1 MFKHIDEVG
10 NMCQLFGYSGK
21 ENIEIN
27 SLLKEFYS
35 HSDRHPNGWGLA
47 VLSGNHANI
56 EREVLSAEKSAYLK
70 ERLRDKITA
79 PVVLAHIRY
88 ATIGNVE
95 LRNCH
100 PFTAFDNDGRRW
112 TLIHNGTIFDYAPMD
127 EYIRRQRGDT
137 DSERILLYLIDKI
150 NEEIKRIGRS
160 LEDSERFEIID
171 KLVGEISTGN
181 KLNLLIYDGSL
192 LYAHCN
198 LKGSLYFHQGKCG
211 VLFSTE
217 PLINSS
223 VIYGDGHPGEKRFV
237 REDWEEVPLT
247 TLVAYKDERL
257 AFKGTQHGNEY
268 HEDTEALNHL
278 YLAYSHL

>member
-1 MFKHIDEVG
+1 
-10 NMCQLFGYSGK
+10 MCQLFGYSGNADIK
-21 ENIEIN
+21 LN
-27 SLLKEFYS
+27 SLLTEFYS

-47 VLSGNHANI
+47 VLSGDHANI

-70 ERLRDKITA
+70 ERLKDKIA
-79 PVVLAHIRY
+79 SPVVLAHIRY

-100 PFTAFDNDGRRW
+100 PFTAFDSDGRRW
-112 TLIHNGTIFDYAPMD
+112 TLIHNGTIFDYEPMD
-127 EYIRRQRGDT
+127 EYVRRQHGDT

-150 NEEIKRIGRS
+150 NEERNKKGRP
-160 LEDSERFEIID
+160 LDERERFEILDELI
-171 KLVGEISTGN
+171 GSISVGN

-192 LYAHCN
+192 LYAHSN

-223 VIYGDGHPGEKRFV
+223 VIYGDGHPGEKRFGK
-237 REDWEEVPLT
+237 EDWKEVPIT
-247 TLVAYKDERL
+247 TLIAYKDEKL
-257 AFKGTQHGNEY
+257 VYSGTVHGNEY
-268 HEDTEALNHL
+268 HEDIEAVNHL
-278 YLAYSHL
+278 YLAYSNL